1 MGPTIYDIARVANVS
16 KSTVSRV
23 LNNKS
28 NISEES
34 RLRVLKAID
43 ELNYQPSKLARALT
57 SSGFDAIMVMSR
69 STKTTAGNTFF
80 SEIIYSISTRAEEE
94 NFDLIMQTS
103 KNSHDELEKCIAKI
117 RGKMI
122 KGILMLSSP
131 ANEEFFKE
139 LDKYDIPIVVIGKLE
154 GKFKNIYS
162 VDTDNFN
169 DSYQLVQHLINNGHR
184 KIACLHSSLDYH
196 VSIDRLEG
204 YKQCLLDNG
213 IPLRSDWIIDS
224 GYTMERAYEASEE
237 LLQSNDLPTAV
248 FAIDDLKIIGLYNTA
263 VKLGI
268 SIPNDM
274 SIVGY
279 NNGVFSPLLSPPLTG
294 IEVPII
300 KLGEVATNLLF
311 SQIKKEIELPERII
325 VPTKMTKKKSVIPI
339 QGK

>member
-1 MGPTIYDIARVANVS
+1 LGPTIYDIARVAKVS

-34 RLRVLKAID
+34 RTRVMQAIE

-80 SEIIYSISTRAEEE
+80 SEIIHSISMRAEEE
-94 NFDLIMQTS
+94 NFDVILQTS
-103 KNSHDELEKCIAKI
+103 KNSKDELEKCIAKI
-117 RGKMI
+117 RGRMI

-131 ANEEFFKE
+131 ANEDFFKE

-154 GKFKNIYS
+154 EDFENIYS
-162 VDTDNFN
+162 VDTDNFK
-169 DSYQLVQHLINNGHR
+169 DSYDLVQHLIDNGHR
-184 KIACLHSSLDYH
+184 DIACLHSSLDYH

-204 YKQCLLDNG
+204 YKKCLMDNG
-213 IPLRSDWIIDS
+213 IPLRPDRIIDS
-224 GYTMERAYEASEE
+224 GYTMEQAYDTSEA
-237 LLQSNDLPTAV
+237 LLTSDDIPTAI

-263 VKLGI
+263 AKLGI
-268 SIPNDM
+268 SIPKDI

-279 NNGVFSPLLSPPLTG
+279 NNGIFSPLLSPPLTG

-311 SQIKKEIELPERII
+311 SIIKKQDDLQEPII
-325 VPTKMTKKKSVIPI
+325 VPTKILEQKSVTTIHS
-339 QGK
+339 